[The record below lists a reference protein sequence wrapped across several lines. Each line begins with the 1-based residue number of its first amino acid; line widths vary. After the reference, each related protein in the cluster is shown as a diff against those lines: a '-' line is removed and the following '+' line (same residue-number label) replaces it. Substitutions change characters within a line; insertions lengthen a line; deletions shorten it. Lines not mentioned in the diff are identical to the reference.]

1 MMQTLLCEGE
11 RMDNS
16 REVEW
21 SGTWSISEYDI
32 RRNRYW
38 NDCEFEL
45 TLARGSA
52 VELYGLRI
60 CRLEETNGEN
70 KCALILSDGS
80 KTSGMVLVE

>member
-1 MMQTLLCEGE
+1 MIGRSTLDSG
-11 RMDNS
+11 

-21 SGTWSISEYDI
+21 SGTWSISEYDT

-45 TLARGSA
+45 TLARGGT

-60 CRLEETNGEN
+60 CRQGGTDGQTRY
-70 KCALILSDGS
+70 ALILSDGA

>member
-1 MMQTLLCEGE
+1 MTGRSTL
-11 RMDNS
+11 DNG

-21 SGTWSISEYDI
+21 SGTWSISEYDT

-52 VELYGLRI
+52 VELYCLRI
-60 CRLEETNGEN
+60 CRQEGTNGQN
-70 KCALILSDGS
+70 KYALILSDGA
-80 KTSGMVLVE
+80 KTSGMVLIE